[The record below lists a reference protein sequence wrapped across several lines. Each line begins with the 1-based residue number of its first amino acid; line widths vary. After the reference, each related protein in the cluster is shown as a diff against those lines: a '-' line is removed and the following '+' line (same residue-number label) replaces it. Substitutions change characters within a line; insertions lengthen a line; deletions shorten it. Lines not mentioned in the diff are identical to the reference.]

1 MGRYILRRSLQ
12 AIPLLFLMT
21 VAMFALIHLLPG
33 GPDQV
38 LFNPHQTAEA
48 KAHLR
53 LAMGLDD
60 PIPIQYFKWLT
71 SAITGNF
78 GFSFNTNEAVST
90 VIGRAFP
97 NTLELFASALILALV
112 IAILL
117 GVIAGVRQGTLTD
130 YSLTVLAYAGIAM
143 PVFLLGLL
151 VDDVFGVALK
161 WFPTSGTESVAVTF
175 TNPFSSFL
183 DHLWYLVLPMTVLAI
198 AFIAGWSR
206 YMRSS
211 MIETV
216 KQDYMRTA
224 RAKGVGPVAVLFR
237 HALRNALIPLI
248 TVVALDFG
256 SVAGGAAITEGVFA
270 WHGMG
275 LLFLDSLD
283 RRDYPVLIA
292 MLMIGAVFV
301 IVFNL
306 LADILYGVLDPRIR
320 YS

>member
-1 MGRYILRRSLQ
+1 MS
-12 AIPLLFLMT
+12 
-21 VAMFALIHLLPG
+21 
-33 GPDQV
+33 
-38 LFNPHQTAEA
+38 
-48 KAHLR
+48 
-53 LAMGLDD
+53 
-60 PIPIQYFKWLT
+60 
-71 SAITGNF
+71 
-78 GFSFNTNEAVST
+78 
-90 VIGRAFP
+90 RAFP
-97 NTLELFASALILALV
+97 NTIQLFGAALLFALI

-117 GVIAGVRQGTLTD
+117 GVISGVRQGTATD
-130 YSLTVLAYAGIAM
+130 YAVTVLAYAGIAM
-143 PVFLLGLL
+143 PIFLLGLL
-151 VDDVFGVALK
+151 TQDIFGVVLQ
-161 WFPTSGTESVAVTF
+161 WFPTSGTESVAATF
-175 TNPFSSFL
+175 TNPLSALL
-183 DHLWYLVLPMTVLAI
+183 DHLWHMFLPMVVLAV

-206 YMRSS
+206 YLRSS

-224 RAKGVGPVAVLFR
+224 RAKGVGPVKLLFR

-306 LADILYGVLDPRIR
+306 IADILYGVMDPRIR

>member
-1 MGRYILRRSLQ
+1 MGRYILRRLLQ
-12 AIPLLFLMT
+12 AIPLLFFLT
-21 VAMFALIHLLPG
+21 VFLFALIHLLPG
-33 GPDQV
+33 GPDAV
-38 LFNPHQTAEA
+38 LFNPHITAEA
-48 KAHLR
+48 RAALR
-53 LAMGLDD
+53 ARMGLDD
-60 PIPIQYFKWLT
+60 PAPVQYVKWLT
-71 SAITGNF
+71 SALTLNF
-78 GFSFNTNEAVST
+78 GYSFNTNEPVTT

-97 NTLELFASALILALV
+97 LTLQLFGAALILALI

-117 GVIAGVRQGTLTD
+117 GVISGVRQGTATD

-151 VDDVFGVALK
+151 FQDIFGVALH
-161 WFPTSGTESVAVTF
+161 WFPTSGTETTSLSFPNA
-175 TNPFSSFL
+175 FSALL
-183 DHLWYLVLPMTVLAI
+183 DHLWYLVLPMSVLSI

-206 YMRSS
+206 YLRSS

-224 RAKGVGPVAVLFR
+224 RAKGVGPISLLFR
-237 HALRNALIPLI
+237 HALRNALIPLV

-283 RRDYPVLIA
+283 RRDYPVLLA
-292 MLMIGAVFV
+292 MLMIGAFFV
-301 IVFNL
+301 IAFNL
-306 LADILYGVLDPRIR
+306 IADILYGVLDPRIR

>member
-1 MGRYILRRSLQ
+1 
-12 AIPLLFLMT
+12 MT
-21 VAMFALIHLLPG
+21 IAMFILIHMMPG
-33 GPDQV
+33 GPAEV
-38 LFNPHQTAEA
+38 LFNPHQT
-48 KAHLR
+48 KAAQAQLIAS
-53 LAMGLDD
+53 LGLND
-60 PIPIQYFKWLT
+60 PAPVQYVKWIT
-71 SAITGNF
+71 SALTGNF
-78 GFSFNTNEAVST
+78 GYSFETNEPVSM
-90 VIGRAFP
+90 VISRAFP
-97 NTLELFASALILALV
+97 NTLQLFGAALVFALV

-117 GVIAGVRQGTLTD
+117 GVISGVRQGTATD
-130 YSLTVLAYAGIAM
+130 YALTILAYAGIAM
-143 PVFLLGLL
+143 PIFLLGLL
-151 VDDVFGVALK
+151 TQDVLGVALK
-161 WFPTSGTESVAVTF
+161 WFPTSGTESVATVF
-175 TNPFSSFL
+175 TDPFSAML
-183 DHLWYLVLPMTVLAI
+183 DHLWHLFLPMIVLAI

-206 YMRSS
+206 YLRSS

-224 RAKGVGPVAVLFR
+224 RAKGVGPVTLLFR

-275 LLFLDSLD
+275 LLFLDSLA

-301 IVFNL
+301 ILFNL
-306 LADILYGVLDPRIR
+306 IADILYGVMDPRIR

>member
-12 AIPLLFLMT
+12 AIPLLFFMT
-21 VAMFALIHLLPG
+21 IAMFTLIHLIPG
-33 GPDQV
+33 GPDEV
-38 LFNPHQTAEA
+38 LFNPHQTVQA
-48 KAHLR
+48 KAQLR

-60 PIPIQYFKWLT
+60 PVPVQYVKWLS

-78 GFSFNTNEAVST
+78 GYSFNTNEPVST
-90 VIGRAFP
+90 VLGRAFP
-97 NTLELFASALILALV
+97 QTLELFGAAFALALV
-112 IAILL
+112 IAVLL
-117 GVIAGVRQGTLTD
+117 GIISGVRQGTLTD
-130 YSLTVLAYAGIAM
+130 YSLTILAYAGIAM

-151 VDDVFGVALK
+151 AQDIFGVALK
-161 WFPTSGTESVAVTF
+161 WFPVAGTESVATTF
-175 TNPFSSFL
+175 TNPFTVFI
-183 DHLWYLVLPMTVLAI
+183 DHLWYLVLPMSVLAI

-211 MIETV
+211 MIEAV

-224 RAKGVGPVAVLFR
+224 RAKGVGPVALLFR

-248 TVVALDFG
+248 TVVALDLG
-256 SVAGGAAITEGVFA
+256 SVAGGAAITEGIFA

-275 LLFLDSLD
+275 FLFIDSLN
-283 RRDYPVLIA
+283 RRDYPVLIS

>member
-1 MGRYILRRSLQ
+1 MGRYILRRTLQ

-21 VAMFALIHLLPG
+21 IAMFILIRLLPG

-38 LFNPHQTAEA
+38 LFNPHQTAAA
-48 KAHLR
+48 KAQLR
-53 LAMGLDD
+53 ASLGLDD
-60 PIPIQYFKWLT
+60 PAPIQYVKWVT
-71 SAITGNF
+71 SALTGNF
-78 GFSFNTNEAVST
+78 GYSFNTNEPVTT
-90 VIGRAFP
+90 VISRAFP
-97 NTLELFASALILALV
+97 NTLELFGAALLLALV

-117 GVIAGVRQGTLTD
+117 GVISGVKQGTATD
-130 YSLTVLAYAGIAM
+130 YGLTILAYAGIAM

-161 WFPTSGTESVAVTF
+161 WFPTSGTSSVSVTF
-175 TNPFSSFL
+175 NNPFSAFV

-206 YMRSS
+206 YLRSS

-224 RAKGVGPVAVLFR
+224 RAKGVGPVALLFR

-275 LLFLDSLD
+275 LLFLDSLG

-306 LADILYGVLDPRIR
+306 LADILYGVMDPRIR

>member
-1 MGRYILRRSLQ
+1 MGRYILRRTLQ

-21 VAMFALIHLLPG
+21 IAMFALIHLIPG
-33 GPDQV
+33 GPDEV
-38 LFNPHQTAEA
+38 LFNPHITREA
-48 KAHLR
+48 QQHLR
-53 LAMGLDD
+53 LSMGLDD
-60 PIPIQYFKWLT
+60 PVPVQYVKWLT
-71 SAITGNF
+71 SALTGNF
-78 GFSFNTNEAVST
+78 GYSFNTNEQVST

-97 NTLELFASALILALV
+97 NTLELFGAALLLALV
-112 IAILL
+112 VAILL
-117 GVIAGVRQGTLTD
+117 GVISGVRQGTITD

-151 VDDVFGVALK
+151 TDDIFGVALK
-161 WFPTSGTESVAVTF
+161 WFPTAGTESVSVTF
-175 TNPFSSFL
+175 TNPFSALL

-211 MIETV
+211 MIEVV

-256 SVAGGAAITEGVFA
+256 AVAGGAAITEGVFA

-275 LLFLDSLD
+275 LLFLDSLEF
-283 RRDYPVLIA
+283 RDYPVLIA
-292 MLMIGAVFV
+292 MLMIGATFV

-306 LADILYGVLDPRIR
+306 LADILYGQPPGL
-320 YS
+320 

>member
-1 MGRYILRRSLQ
+1 MGRYILRRCLQ
-12 AIPLLFLMT
+12 AIPLLFLLT
-21 VAMFALIHLLPG
+21 IAMFGLIHLLPG
-33 GPDQV
+33 GPEAV
-38 LFNPHQTAEA
+38 LFNPHLTAQA
-48 KAHLR
+48 RADLR
-53 LAMGLDD
+53 LRMGLDD
-60 PIPIQYFKWLT
+60 PIYLQYFKWLT
-71 SAITGNF
+71 SALTGNF
-78 GFSFNTNEAVST
+78 GSSFVTNEPVST

-97 NTLELFASALILALV
+97 NTLELFVSALVLALV
-112 IAILL
+112 VAILL
-117 GVIAGVRQGTLTD
+117 GVISGVRQGTITD
-130 YSLTVLAYAGIAM
+130 YALTILAYAGIAM

-151 VDDVFGVALK
+151 VDDLFGVALK
-161 WFPTSGTESVAVTF
+161 WFPTSGTESVSLVF
-175 TNPFSSFL
+175 TNPFSAFL
-183 DHLWYLVLPMTVLAI
+183 DHLWYLALPMTVLAI

-206 YMRSS
+206 YLRSS

-224 RAKGVGPVAVLFR
+224 RAKGVGPVALLFR

-283 RRDYPVLIA
+283 RRNYPVLIA
-292 MLMIGAVFV
+292 MLMIGAFFV
-301 IVFNL
+301 VVFNL
-306 LADILYGVLDPRIR
+306 IADILYGVMDPRIR

>member
-1 MGRYILRRSLQ
+1 MGRYILRRVLQ

-21 VAMFALIHLLPG
+21 IFLFILIHLMPG

-38 LFNPHQTAEA
+38 LFNPHATKAEQA
-48 KAHLR
+48 ALKQS
-53 LAMGLDD
+53 MGLND
-60 PIPIQYFKWLT
+60 PVPVQYVKWLT
-71 SAITGNF
+71 SALTGNF
-78 GFSFNTNEAVST
+78 GYSFNTNEPVSN
-90 VIGRAFP
+90 VISRAFP
-97 NTLELFASALILALV
+97 NTLELFVSALVLALV

-117 GVIAGVRQGTLTD
+117 GVVSGIRQGTATD
-130 YSLTVLAYAGIAM
+130 YGLTILAYAGIAM

-151 VDDVFGVALK
+151 FQDVFGVVLR
-161 WFPTSGTESVAVTF
+161 WFPTSGTQSLNLVF
-175 TNPFSSFL
+175 PNPLSALL
-183 DHLWYLVLPMTVLAI
+183 DRLWYLTMPMCVLAI

-206 YMRSS
+206 YLRSS

-224 RAKGVGPVAVLFR
+224 RAKGVGPVSILFR
-237 HALRNALIPLI
+237 HALRNALIPLV

-275 LLFLDSLD
+275 LLFLDSLS
-283 RRDYPVLIA
+283 RRDYPVLLA
-292 MLMIGAVFV
+292 MLMIGAAFV

-306 LADILYGVLDPRIR
+306 IADILYGVLDPRIR

>member
-1 MGRYILRRSLQ
+1 MGRYILRRTLQ
-12 AIPLLFLMT
+12 AIPLLFFMT
-21 VAMFALIHLLPG
+21 IAMFVLIHLMPG

-38 LFNPHQTAEA
+38 LFNPHQT
-48 KAHLR
+48 KAAQAQLR
-53 LAMGLDD
+53 AALGLND
-60 PIPIQYFKWLT
+60 PAPVQYVKWIT
-71 SAITGNF
+71 SALTGNF
-78 GFSFNTNEAVST
+78 GYSFETNEPVSD
-90 VIGRAFP
+90 VISRAFP
-97 NTLELFASALILALV
+97 NTLQLFGASLLFALV

-117 GVIAGVRQGTLTD
+117 GVISGVRQGTATD
-130 YSLTVLAYAGIAM
+130 YALTILAYAGIAM
-143 PVFLLGLL
+143 PIFLLGLL
-151 VDDVFGVALK
+151 TQDIFGVALK
-161 WFPTSGTESVAVTF
+161 WFPTSGTESVATIF
-175 TNPFSSFL
+175 TDPFSALL
-183 DHLWYLVLPMTVLAI
+183 DHLWHLFLPMIVLAI

-206 YMRSS
+206 YLRSS

-224 RAKGVGPVAVLFR
+224 RAKGVGPVTLLFR

-275 LLFLDSLD
+275 LLFLDSLS

-292 MLMIGAVFV
+292 MLMIGAIFV
-301 IVFNL
+301 ILFNL
-306 LADILYGVLDPRIR
+306 IADILYGVMDPRIR